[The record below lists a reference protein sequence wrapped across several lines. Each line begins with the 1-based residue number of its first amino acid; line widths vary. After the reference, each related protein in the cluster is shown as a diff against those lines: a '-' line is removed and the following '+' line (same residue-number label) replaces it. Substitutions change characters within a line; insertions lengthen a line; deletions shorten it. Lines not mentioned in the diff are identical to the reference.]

1 MDLKLIGTTVMGV
14 AMSLTLANAET
25 FETLNVNGK
34 AALWGGL
41 SFRSATYHQIDV
53 KDETDGTIFNTT
65 GYNNSKFNLSFD
77 AKNFEFRTGNVG
89 IGTAA
94 HSNHK
99 LAVEGDAYFE
109 GNLVVNA
116 INNQFHV
123 SLTGNSGVGI
133 KRTEDYELK
142 TDYNTIASDVQG
154 NRASLHFDA
163 SDYKFRKGNT
173 FFEGKLAVGGRA
185 LFETDAMYVKG
196 STTIDIKEKNEY
208 FGLQTSEATSL
219 DIRLVE
225 GADGQSYHQLY
236 SDAMGKDNCT
246 PLEVKTN
253 LLKLNAGKTEMAYD
267 LEVNG
272 KITCHKEIE
281 VSQLYS
287 DNLNANQINAK
298 DINVELNNAAD
309 YVFEENYDLKSL
321 KEVES
326 FVKENKHLPGVPSA
340 AEISENGMSVS
351 QMSNL
356 LLEKVEELT
365 LHMIQLQKENE
376 ALKAKVESLGK

>member
-1 MDLKLIGTTVMGV
+1 MDFKLIGTTIMGV
-14 AMSLTLANAET
+14 AMSFSFANAES
-25 FETLNVNGK
+25 FDAISVNGK
-34 AALWGGL
+34 SSLWGGL
-41 SFRSATYHQIDV
+41 SLRTGTYHQIDFQ
-53 KDETDGTIFNTT
+53 DETDGTVINTT

-99 LAVEGDAYFE
+99 LAVKGDAYFE

-163 SDYKFRKGNT
+163 SDYKFRNGNT

-208 FGLQTSEATSL
+208 FGIQTSDATSL

-246 PLEVKTN
+246 PLEVRTN
-253 LLKLNAGKTEMAYD
+253 VLKLNAGQIEMANN

-272 KITCHKEIE
+272 KITCHNEIE
-281 VSQLYS
+281 VSKLYS
-287 DNLNANQINAK
+287 ANLNADQINAK

-309 YVFEENYDLKSL
+309 YVFEDNYDLKSL
-321 KEVES
+321 KEVENY
-326 FVKENKHLPGVPSA
+326 VKENKHLPGVPSA

-376 ALKAKVESLGK
+376 ALKAKVESLEK

>member
-1 MDLKLIGTTVMGV
+1 M
-14 AMSLTLANAET
+14 
-25 FETLNVNGK
+25 
-34 AALWGGL
+34 
-41 SFRSATYHQIDV
+41 
-53 KDETDGTIFNTT
+53 
-65 GYNNSKFNLSFD
+65 
-77 AKNFEFRTGNVG
+77 
-89 IGTAA
+89 
-94 HSNHK
+94 
-99 LAVEGDAYFE
+99 
-109 GNLVVNA
+109 
-116 INNQFHV
+116 
-123 SLTGNSGVGI
+123 
-133 KRTEDYELK
+133 
-142 TDYNTIASDVQG
+142 
-154 NRASLHFDA
+154 
-163 SDYKFRKGNT
+163 
-173 FFEGKLAVGGRA
+173 
-185 LFETDAMYVKG
+185 
-196 STTIDIKEKNEY
+196 
-208 FGLQTSEATSL
+208 
-219 DIRLVE
+219 
-225 GADGQSYHQLY
+225 
-236 SDAMGKDNCT
+236 
-246 PLEVKTN
+246 
-253 LLKLNAGKTEMAYD
+253 LKLNAGKTEMAYD